1 MLLNLSKA
9 FFVSK
14 QSDDGLY
21 SPLFPSITQT
31 LLLKTFGVTSI
42 TSKSGHQVRT
52 NVDYG
57 MA

>member
-1 MLLNLSKA
+1 MLNLNKA